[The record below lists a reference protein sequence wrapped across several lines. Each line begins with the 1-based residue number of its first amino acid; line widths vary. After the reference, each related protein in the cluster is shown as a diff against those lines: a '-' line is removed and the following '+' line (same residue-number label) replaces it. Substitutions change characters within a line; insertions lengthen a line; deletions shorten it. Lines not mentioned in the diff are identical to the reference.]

1 MAKFFSES
9 LGTDGGSGIRHMGVE
24 ILLAERKSAVV
35 KKWFEHVVDTYP
47 PDTAKFLKQQKDP
60 FANPVGSTTMESLKG
75 VFDEMLKA
83 QPDRDLLSA
92 LLDPVIRIRAV
103 QAMFTPSQAVSFIF
117 FLKQI
122 VRQETEKEL
131 KDRQKLTDLQDFEKK
146 IDELALIA
154 FNIYM
159 QCAQTIFQLKASHEK
174 SKIYSAFSRAGLVEE
189 IPEDGPGF

>member
-1 MAKFFSES
+1 
-9 LGTDGGSGIRHMGVE
+9 MGLE
-24 ILLAERKSAVV
+24 ILLAEKKSAVV

-47 PDTAKFLKQQKDP
+47 PDTSRFLKQQKDP

-75 VFDEMLKA
+75 VFEEMLKA

-92 LLDPVIRIRAV
+92 VLDPVIRIRAV
-103 QAMFTPSQAVSFIF
+103 QAMFTPSQAVSFTFI
-117 FLKQI
+117 LKQI
-122 VRQETEKEL
+122 VREELHTEL
-131 KDRQKLTDLQDFEKK
+131 KDMQKLRELQDFEKK

-174 SKIYSAFSRAGLVEE
+174 SKFYSAFSRAGLVEE
-189 IPEDGPGF
+189 IPDDGPGF

>member
-1 MAKFFSES
+1 M
-9 LGTDGGSGIRHMGVE
+9 GIQMGLETLV
-24 ILLAERKSAVV
+24 AERKSAVV

-60 FANPVGSTTMESLKG
+60 FANPVGSTTIESLRG
-75 VFDEMLKA
+75 VFEEMLKA

-103 QAMFTPSQAVSFIF
+103 QAMFTPSQAVGFTF

-122 VRQETEKEL
+122 VREELHTEL
-131 KDRQKLTDLQDFEKK
+131 KDLQKLRDLQDFEQK

-159 QCAQTIFQLKASHEK
+159 QCAQTIFQLKANHEK
-174 SKIYSAFSRAGLVEE
+174 SKVYRAFSRAGLVED
-189 IPEDGPGF
+189 IPDDGPGF